1 MILTGRA
8 PCHESSDHR
17 NPRSHQQAAQTAA
30 NKTQTAKRRRKK
42 RAVFTLLSC
51 RIVWYRL
58 DGRRKQRKQST
69 DLASKHIMQFFGIL
83 KHNSVFVTDES
94 SESLQ
99 EQGFGAKLL
108 RPIVQRD
115 PSCVIRRVSK
125 KKMLEMQQQML
136 DDETGGLVAASLAEE
151 EDGEGGAV
159 ADSTA
164 ASTAAVTTTAQSA
177 VRHVNISRPAQGDQ
191 SAPLLLFD
199 EEAFYLFV
207 NQHLVLQLP
216 NGKPVTTNILWQKF
230 SEKNN
235 QFALKYKVYAFFR
248 DQGFV
253 VKTGVHY
260 GLDYAVYR
268 TLPTLC
274 HSEMCAM
281 VIDATQPL
289 DLSHLR
295 FSGGSA
301 AASSSG
307 SASGISSNDANR
319 NHHEMMDIEAVT
331 VDENEDIVE
340 EDEFTRSTC
349 QQGWRHLST
358 LTRVMPDV
366 MKLLTLCYVLP
377 ATFVTRSADAA
388 PAVLSMKVSNDTIRH
403 THSTLALPHTH
414 TLYITT
420 PTHSPLNIIT
430 PTHSPS

>member
-1 MILTGRA
+1 
-8 PCHESSDHR
+8 
-17 NPRSHQQAAQTAA
+17 
-30 NKTQTAKRRRKK
+30 
-42 RAVFTLLSC
+42 
-51 RIVWYRL
+51 
-58 DGRRKQRKQST
+58 
-69 DLASKHIMQFFGIL
+69 MQFFGIL

-136 DDETGGLVAASLAEE
+136 DDETGGLAAASLLGEVD
-151 EDGEGGAV
+151 DGEAV
-159 ADSTA
+159 DSSSSSA
-164 ASTAAVTTTAQSA
+164 AAAVS
-177 VRHVNISRPAQGDQ
+177 VPHVNISRPANADQ

-207 NQHLVLQLP
+207 NQHLVLKLP

-295 FSGGSA
+295 FSGGSSSSSS
-301 AASSSG
+301 SSSG
-307 SASGISSNDANR
+307 AAAGKSSHNTNNNTS
-319 NHHEMMDIEAVT
+319 NHHDMMDIEST
-331 VDENEDIVE
+331 ENHEINEDIVE

-377 ATFVTRSADAA
+377 ATFVTRSADAG
-388 PAVLSMKVSNDTIRH
+388 PAVLSMKVSND
-403 THSTLALPHTH
+403 STQSHN
-414 TLYITT
+414 ITT
-420 PTHSPLNIIT
+420 LVHPLNN
-430 PTHSPS
+430 

>member
-1 MILTGRA
+1 
-8 PCHESSDHR
+8 
-17 NPRSHQQAAQTAA
+17 
-30 NKTQTAKRRRKK
+30 
-42 RAVFTLLSC
+42 
-51 RIVWYRL
+51 
-58 DGRRKQRKQST
+58 
-69 DLASKHIMQFFGIL
+69 MQFFGIL

-125 KKMLEMQQQML
+125 KKMLEMQQQLL
-136 DDETGGLVAASLAEE
+136 DDETGGSSSAAV
-151 EDGEGGAV
+151 DGEGDAA
-159 ADSTA
+159 ADSA
-164 ASTAAVTTTAQSA
+164 TTTATVTATQST
-177 VRHVNISRPAQGDQ
+177 VPHVNISRPANADQ

-216 NGKPVTTNILWQKF
+216 DGTPVTTDILWQKF

-235 QFALKYKVYAFFR
+235 QFAFKYKVYAFFR

-295 FSGGSA
+295 FPERSN
-301 AASSSG
+301 SSG
-307 SASGISSNDANR
+307 SAFGTSSSSNDSNR
-319 NHHEMMDIEAVT
+319 NNNDMMDIET
-331 VDENEDIVE
+331 VEDNDDDMVV

-377 ATFVTRSADAA
+377 ATFVTRSPDAA
-388 PAVLSMKVSNDTIRH
+388 PAVLSMKVPNDT
-403 THSTLALPHTH
+403 THPPST
-414 TLYITT
+414 
-420 PTHSPLNIIT
+420 
-430 PTHSPS
+430 